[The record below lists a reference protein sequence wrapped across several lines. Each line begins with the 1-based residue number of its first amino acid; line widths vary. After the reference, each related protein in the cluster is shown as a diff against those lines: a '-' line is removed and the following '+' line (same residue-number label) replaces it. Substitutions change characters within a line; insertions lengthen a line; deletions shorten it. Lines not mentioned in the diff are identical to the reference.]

1 MSSYVALI
9 VCCFN
14 FFLDVNECLTDKA
27 NECDSNAVCTNTE
40 GSYVCRCKR
49 GFSGDGDNCS
59 GMFPSLHNMYDAF
72 LLRIW

>member
-40 GSYVCRCKR
+40 GSYVCRCKS

-59 GMFPSLHNMYDAF
+59 GMFPPLHNVYDAF
-72 LLRIW
+72 LLRI